1 MSLKGTPGEAGPSK
15 GLLSKIR
22 SRRFVVGIRNL
33 VVEAVGMWESRSDF
47 QGRWEEGENVFRF
60 PRFPRPVI
68 STAFPRRLGMPRLRI
83 KAAEQFM
90 FGLLHATSCF
100 GVTVAEGFGLE

>member
-1 MSLKGTPGEAGPSK
+1 MSLKGGAGITGPSK
-15 GLLSKIR
+15 GSFLRFGCRL
-22 SRRFVVGIRNL
+22 FVVRTRNL

-47 QGRWEEGENVFRF
+47 QGRWEEGETVFGF
-60 PRFPRPVI
+60 PRIPRPVI
-68 STAFPRRLGMPRLRI
+68 STAFARRLGIPRLRI
-83 KAAEQFM
+83 EAAEQFM